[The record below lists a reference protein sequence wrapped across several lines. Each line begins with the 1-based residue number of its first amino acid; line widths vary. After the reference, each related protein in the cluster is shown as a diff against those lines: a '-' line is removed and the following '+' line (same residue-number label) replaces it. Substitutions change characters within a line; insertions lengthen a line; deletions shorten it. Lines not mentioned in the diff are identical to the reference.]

1 MKTWTVWLSGAFAA
15 AILLL
20 AVTAGWRAAPA
31 GGAAVAADAGWWD
44 GAFTREFES
53 HYDAVFPVRTL
64 GINTWAAISYLLFRE
79 GKPGVVV
86 ADDGWLY
93 TSEEF
98 TVGPGAEAQVEAHLA
113 LIGQVHE
120 RLAAR
125 GTGLVVAVLPSKAR
139 VYPEPLGA
147 RRPPALHAGLYG
159 RALGAAQ

>member
-31 GGAAVAADAGWWD
+31 GGAAVATDAGVWN

-79 GKPGVVV
+79 GKPGVVI
-86 ADDGWLY
+86 AADGWLY
-93 TSEEF
+93 SSEEF
-98 TVGPGAEAQVEAHLA
+98 TLKPDAEAQVEAHLA
-113 LIGQVHE
+113 QVGQVRE

-125 GTGLVVAVLPSKAR
+125 GTALLVALLPAKAR
-139 VYPEPLGA
+139 VYPEP
-147 RRPPALHAGLYG
+147 
-159 RALGAAQ
+159 